1 MRTRKSSSGDTSP
14 IHPYMKNLFDKITD
28 PRDLSEARRDW
39 TTWGNVKKDR
49 NGRVISFKIVT
60 KNV

>member
-1 MRTRKSSSGDTSP
+1 MPPYIADFVNQFNTLTEKAIARSG
-14 IHPYMKNLFDKITD
+14 
-28 PRDLSEARRDW
+28 W
-39 TTWGNVKKDR
+39 TTWDNVKKDR